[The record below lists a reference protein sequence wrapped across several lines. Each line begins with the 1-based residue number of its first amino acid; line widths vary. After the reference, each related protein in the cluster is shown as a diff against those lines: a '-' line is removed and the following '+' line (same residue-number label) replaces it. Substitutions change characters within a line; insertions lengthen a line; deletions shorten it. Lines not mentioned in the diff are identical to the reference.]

1 MRLKMSASL
10 ESLISRNLLSS
21 CPRRWRQRQARCL
34 GRAQAPGTLGC
45 RGPCK
50 KIVMAV
56 KFVSLV
62 RPSGPM
68 PWTEAALFTR
78 ETLLCKEVTS
88 VNTGRLALNIGFL
101 EKQKK
106 NTYSLE
112 KEGLLTRGLSL
123 ITYSISAL
131 LLKGQKTRLREEFG
145 SEQLRYAP

>member
-1 MRLKMSASL
+1 
-10 ESLISRNLLSS
+10 
-21 CPRRWRQRQARCL
+21 
-34 GRAQAPGTLGC
+34 
-45 RGPCK
+45 
-50 KIVMAV
+50 
-56 KFVSLV
+56 
-62 RPSGPM
+62 M